1 MHNPV
6 HILMADILHFSCF
19 GYVLPDKPVFIFNAS
34 FLPRGVRIR
43 EVDGCFQSLADPLVA
58 GEFSSVVC
66 SDGLDDVL
74 ERLE

>member
-58 GEFSSVVC
+58 GEFSSVVEFEMFFN
-66 SDGLDDVL
+66 VT
-74 ERLE
+74 

>member
-19 GYVLPDKPVFIFNAS
+19 VYVLPDNPVFIFNVP

-58 GEFSSVVC
+58 GEFSFVVC